1 MPDWKEEIT
10 RRLASLKLAPARE
23 AEIVEEVAQHL
34 EDRHQELVAG
44 GATEDEASRVAVEEL
59 SDENLLAR
67 GLRPVEQEV
76 ALEPG
81 VLGGGRRGNILADLG
96 QDLRYGFRMLRKNP
110 GFTAVAVL
118 TLALGIGANTA
129 VFSVV
134 NGVLLRPL
142 PYPEPARLMMVYEK
156 SAEFGQMSVSYPNFL
171 DWRRENHSFTDMG
184 AFLGDDFNFTGSGQP
199 EHLRGGFISA
209 SLLPVLGVNP
219 LMGRNFLPQEDQQG
233 AGGVVVLT
241 YGLWKRRFGADSNI
255 LGKALTLNAKDYTV
269 IGILPSDFRFRYQAD
284 LYVPLDQWNSR
295 LHDRETYPGLLVVGR
310 LKPGV
315 ALAAAQAEMAA
326 IGRQL
331 AQEYPKAN
339 AGHGVTVVQMKDDMV
354 GYIRPTLLL
363 LLGAAGFVLIIAC
376 ANVANLLLA
385 RSTARSREFAIRAAL
400 GADRRRV
407 VRQLLTES
415 VLLALG
421 ASVFGL
427 LLADWGTH
435 LVLAAV
441 PDTLPR
447 SQEIRLDPRVLLFTL
462 AVSVLTGILFG
473 LAPAFHSSNVNP
485 QECLKEGARG
495 SGGGRHRAE
504 GVFVVVEVG
513 LAVILLAGA
522 GLMMQSIWRL
532 WRVDPGFNPHN
543 VLTTQVALSPTVMA
557 SPAAIRIAYQHL
569 LQRVETIPG
578 VRSDAITDLVP
589 LSDDNSEIPFWLG
602 RGPQPPQDQMTSAMF
617 YIVSSDYPRV
627 MGIPLLKGRFFT
639 DHDTLASTPVV
650 VIDDVMAKHV
660 FPGQDAVGK
669 QINLMVVG
677 PVQIVG
683 VVGHVKH
690 WGLEADDTAKVR
702 DEIYFPFLQ
711 VPDKLMSQSQAV
723 AGLTL
728 VLRTAP
734 DPLSV
739 VSAVRAQV
747 AGPTEDQP
755 IYGVRTMEQIIAGS
769 LAQRRFTMLLL
780 IIFASTALVL
790 AAVGI
795 YGVMSYAVSRRTHE
809 LGVRMALGASR
820 GEILTL
826 VVREGMALAAI
837 GTLGGLTVAFGLTR
851 LMASLLYGVR
861 PADPATF
868 AAVSLL
874 LVGIALLACYLPA
887 WRATKVDPMVALRYE

>member
-1 MPDWKEEIT
+1 
-10 RRLASLKLAPARE
+10 
-23 AEIVEEVAQHL
+23 
-34 EDRHQELVAG
+34 
-44 GATEDEASRVAVEEL
+44 
-59 SDENLLAR
+59 
-67 GLRPVEQEV
+67 
-76 ALEPG
+76 
-81 VLGGGRRGNILADLG
+81 
-96 QDLRYGFRMLRKNP
+96 
-110 GFTAVAVL
+110 
-118 TLALGIGANTA
+118 
-129 VFSVV
+129 
-134 NGVLLRPL
+134 
-142 PYPEPARLMMVYEK
+142 
-156 SAEFGQMSVSYPNFL
+156 
-171 DWRRENHSFTDMG
+171 
-184 AFLGDDFNFTGSGQP
+184 
-199 EHLRGGFISA
+199 
-209 SLLPVLGVNP
+209 
-219 LMGRNFLPQEDQQG
+219 
-233 AGGVVVLT
+233 
-241 YGLWKRRFGADSNI
+241 
-255 LGKALTLNAKDYTV
+255 
-269 IGILPSDFRFRYQAD
+269 
-284 LYVPLDQWNSR
+284 
-295 LHDRETYPGLLVVGR
+295 
-310 LKPGV
+310 
-315 ALAAAQAEMAA
+315 
-326 IGRQL
+326 
-331 AQEYPKAN
+331 
-339 AGHGVTVVQMKDDMV
+339 MKDDMV

-363 LLGAAGFVLIIAC
+363 LLGAVGFVLIIAC

-385 RSTARSREFAIRAAL
+385 RSTTRSREFAIRAAL
-400 GADRRRV
+400 GANRRRV

-427 LLADWGTH
+427 LLASWGTH

-473 LAPAFHSSNVNP
+473 LAPAFHSLNVNP

-532 WRVDPGFNPHN
+532 WRVDPGFNTGH

-557 SPAAIRIAYQHL
+557 SPSGIRLAYRQL
-569 LQRVETIPG
+569 LDRVATIPG
-578 VRSDAITDLVP
+578 VQSAAITTLVP
-589 LSDDNSEIPFWLG
+589 LSDTDNELPFWLG
-602 RGPQPPQDQMTSAMF
+602 GGSQPPQAQMTSALF
-617 YIVSSDYPRV
+617 SLVSSDYLHV
-627 MGIPLLKGRFFT
+627 MGIPLLKGRFFR
-639 DHDTLASTPVV
+639 DQDTLVSTPVV
-650 VIDDVMAKHV
+650 VIDDVMARHI

-669 QINLMVVG
+669 QINLMMVG
-677 PVQIVG
+677 PVQIAG

-690 WGLEADDTAKVR
+690 WGLDADDTAKVR
-702 DEIYFPFLQ
+702 DEIYFPFTQ
-711 VPDKLMSQSQAV
+711 VPDKFMSEGV
-723 AGLTL
+723 AGVTL
-728 VLRTAP
+728 AVRTAP

-755 IYGVRTMEQIIAGS
+755 IYGVQTMEQIISGS
-769 LAQRRFTMLLL
+769 LAERRFAMLLL

-795 YGVMSYAVSRRTHE
+795 YSVMSYAVSRRTHE

-837 GTLGGLTVAFGLTR
+837 GTLGGLTVAIGVTR

-874 LVGIALLACYLPA
+874 LAGIALLACYLPA
-887 WRATKVDPMVALRYE
+887 WRATKVDPIVALRYE